1 MKRAIV
7 FVVLVI
13 CAGLTASLRAADFSP
28 SVFSPDVVQVA
39 PNEACVKESGR
50 LKCRWDGEC
59 AKRGTNCM
67 SCTKDMRYQDGLGCY
82 SCPSGTSLKQV
93 NGQWRCIG

>member
-1 MKRAIV
+1 
-7 FVVLVI
+7 
-13 CAGLTASLRAADFSP
+13 
-28 SVFSPDVVQVA
+28 
-39 PNEACVKESGR
+39 VKESGR